1 MAQLE
6 GMRSPLEALFF
17 LFLFHAF
24 VVYFFSFS
32 FLWCPICFWALD
44 RNSRKFPF
52 TIIYIYIYI
61 YNIMCLFILPMM
73 VVFTGCMSFL
83 FAFRHDSYLC

>member
-32 FLWCPICFWALD
+32 FLWFPLCFWALD
-44 RNSRKFPF
+44 RNSR
-52 TIIYIYIYI
+52 TISFYNYLYIYII
-61 YNIMCLFILPMM
+61 SCACLF
-73 VVFTGCMSFL
+73 
-83 FAFRHDSYLC
+83 YL